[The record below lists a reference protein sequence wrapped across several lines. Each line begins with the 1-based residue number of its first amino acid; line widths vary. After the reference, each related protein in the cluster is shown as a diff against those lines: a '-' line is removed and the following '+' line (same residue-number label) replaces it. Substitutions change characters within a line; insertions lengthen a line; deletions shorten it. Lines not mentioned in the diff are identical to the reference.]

1 MTPLTNYGSFFH
13 LFFFYSLTILGSPIC
28 KICGISKPKFHWS
41 QTSGF
46 LWSLSCTA
54 RPIEFLGVNR
64 LIIILPL
71 LSVKISLPG
80 TKPWKIRIIFKKN
93 CYEQGSK
100 PKDFEQHN
108 LRLHEKHFENCR
120 CVVSRR
126 FKWGDR
132 TESL

>member
-1 MTPLTNYGSFFH
+1 MAVFFTYSFFTH
-13 LFFFYSLTILGSPIC
+13 LQFSDHQSVRSVEYLNQNSIDLKPLDFFDLYPVLQDL
-28 KICGISKPKFHWS
+28 
-41 QTSGF
+41 
-46 LWSLSCTA
+46 LN
-54 RPIEFLGVNR
+54 FLG
-64 LIIILPL
+64 LIDWL
-71 LSVKISLPG
+71 LSFHYYQSRSVYREL

>member
-1 MTPLTNYGSFFH
+1 MAVFFTYSFSTHLQFSDHQSVRSVEYLNQNSIDLKPLDFFD
-13 LFFFYSLTILGSPIC
+13 LYPVLQDL
-28 KICGISKPKFHWS
+28 
-41 QTSGF
+41 
-46 LWSLSCTA
+46 LN
-54 RPIEFLGVNR
+54 FLG
-64 LIIILPL
+64 LIDWL
-71 LSVKISLPG
+71 LSFHYYQSRSVYREL

-100 PKDFEQHN
+100 PKNFEQHN

>member
-1 MTPLTNYGSFFH
+1 MAVFFTYSFFTH
-13 LFFFYSLTILGSPIC
+13 LQFSDHQSVRSVEYLNQNSIDLKPLDFFDLYPVLQDL
-28 KICGISKPKFHWS
+28 
-41 QTSGF
+41 
-46 LWSLSCTA
+46 LN
-54 RPIEFLGVNR
+54 FLG
-64 LIIILPL
+64 LIDWL
-71 LSVKISLPG
+71 LSFHYYQSRSVYREL

-100 PKDFEQHN
+100 PKNFEQHN

>member
-1 MTPLTNYGSFFH
+1 MAVFFTYSFFTH
-13 LFFFYSLTILGSPIC
+13 LQFSDHQSVRSVEYLNQNSIDLKPLDFFDLYPVLQDL
-28 KICGISKPKFHWS
+28 
-41 QTSGF
+41 
-46 LWSLSCTA
+46 LN
-54 RPIEFLGVNR
+54 FLG
-64 LIIILPL
+64 LIDWL
-71 LSVKISLPG
+71 LSFHYYQSRSVYREL

-100 PKDFEQHN
+100 PKHFEQHN